1 MLSKGTIIA
10 PSTPPGSGAIAII
23 RISGSES
30 IKLTDSFFKS
40 KSGIKLSSSKSFK
53 LVLGDFIVDNKT
65 IDQVLISVFKKP
77 NSYTGEDLVEISCH
91 GSSYIKQKIIKSYI
105 DMGIELAQPGEFTL
119 RAYLNKKLDLSQ
131 AEAVSDLIS
140 SETKSEHEIA
150 INQIKGDFSNAIELI
165 REKLIEFTSLIELE
179 LDFSEEDVKFANR
192 KDLNKLVN
200 DLKNKLKSLIDSFKY
215 GNVIKDGIPVIIAG
229 RPNSGKS
236 SLINALLKEEKAIVS
251 DIPGTTRDI
260 IEDTL
265 IIDGLKFRFIDTA
278 GLRRTNDKIESLG
291 IEKAKEKIK
300 KAKVLLYLFDRKD
313 ISLKE
318 IIKENNDLFHN
329 DLLIILIENKVDL
342 IENYGSNQFYKNL
355 NKEINKSSISNFIG
369 LSTFNDDHI
378 ERLKKLLIKN
388 FKKFINNN
396 DIIISNTRHYN
407 ALTKALKSINEVV
420 ISLKNNVTGDLLSID
435 LKESIYQ
442 IGLISGKIDID
453 QDILSSIFSKFC
465 IGK

>member
-53 LVLGDFIVDNKT
+53 LVLGDFIVDDKT

-150 INQIKGDFSNAIELI
+150 INQIKGDFSTAIELL
-165 REKLIEFTSLIELE
+165 RQKLIEFTSLIELE

-192 KDLNKLVN
+192 KDLNKLIN
-200 DLKNKLKSLIDSFKY
+200 DIKNKLKSLIDSFKY
-215 GNVIKDGIPVIIAG
+215 GNVIKEGIPVTIAG

-251 DIPGTTRDI
+251 DIPGTTRDV

-265 IIDGLKFRFIDTA
+265 ILDGLKFRFIDTA
-278 GLRRTNDKIESLG
+278 GLRKTNDKIESLG

-300 KAKVLLYLFDRKD
+300 KAKVLLYLFDRND

-318 IIKENNDLFHN
+318 IIKENNDLFHD
-329 DLLIILIENKVDL
+329 DLLIILIENKIDL
-342 IENYGSNQFYKNL
+342 IENYGNSQFYKNL
-355 NKEINKSSISNFIG
+355 NKEINKSSISNFIS

-378 ERLKKLLIKN
+378 EKLKKLLIEN

>member
-30 IKLTDSFFKS
+30 IKLTNSFFKS

-53 LVLGDFIVDNKT
+53 LILGDFIVNKKT
-65 IDQVLISVFKKP
+65 IDEVLISVFKNP

-105 DMGIELAQPGEFTL
+105 DMGVELAQPGEFTL

-140 SETKSEHEIA
+140 SETKSEHKIA

-192 KDLNKLVN
+192 KDLNKLIN

-215 GNVIKDGIPVIIAG
+215 GNVIKDGIPVTIAG

-236 SLINALLKEEKAIVS
+236 SLINSLLKEEKAIVS
-251 DIPGTTRDI
+251 NIPGTTRDI

-278 GLRRTNDKIESLG
+278 GLRKTNDEIESLG

-329 DLLIILIENKVDL
+329 DLLIILIENKIDL
-342 IENYGSNQFYKNL
+342 IENYGSSQFYKNL

-369 LSTFNDDHI
+369 VSTFNDNHI
-378 ERLKKLLIKN
+378 EKLKKLLIENHKEL
-388 FKKFINNN
+388 NNN
-396 DIIISNTRHYN
+396 SDIIISNVRHYN
-407 ALTKALKSINEVV
+407 ALKKALESLDDVEK
-420 ISLKNNVTGDLLSID
+420 SLKNEVTGDLLSID

-442 IGLISGKIDID
+442 VGLISGKIDVD

>member
-53 LVLGDFIVDNKT
+53 LILGDFIVNDKT
-65 IDQVLISVFKKP
+65 IDEVLISVFKNP

-105 DMGIELAQPGEFTL
+105 DMGVDLAQPGEFTL

-278 GLRRTNDKIESLG
+278 GLRKTNDKIESLG

-300 KAKVLLYLFDRKD
+300 KAKVLLYLFDRND

-318 IIKENNDLFHN
+318 IIKENNELFHD

-342 IENYGSNQFYKNL
+342 IENYGSSQFYKNL
-355 NKEINKSSISNFIG
+355 NKEINKSSISNFIS
-369 LSTFNDDHI
+369 LSTFNDDDI
-378 ERLKKLLIKN
+378 EKLKKLLIKN
-388 FKKFINNN
+388 FKELINNN

-407 ALTKALKSINEVV
+407 ALIKALKSLDDV
-420 ISLKNNVTGDLLSID
+420 IKSLKNNVTGDLLSID

-453 QDILSSIFSKFC
+453 QDILSSIFSKSC

>member
-53 LVLGDFIVDNKT
+53 LILGDFIVNDKT
-65 IDQVLISVFKKP
+65 IDEVLISVFKNP

-105 DMGIELAQPGEFTL
+105 DMGVDLAQPGEFTL

-140 SETKSEHEIA
+140 SETKAEHKIA

-265 IIDGLKFRFIDTA
+265 IINGLKFRFIDTA
-278 GLRRTNDKIESLG
+278 GLRKTNDKIESLG

-300 KAKVLLYLFDRKD
+300 KAKVLLYLFDRND

-318 IIKENNDLFHN
+318 IIKENNELFHD
-329 DLLIILIENKVDL
+329 DLLIILIENKIDL

-378 ERLKKLLIKN
+378 EKLKKLLIKN
-388 FKKFINNN
+388 FKELINNN

-407 ALTKALKSINEVV
+407 ALIKALKSLDDV
-420 ISLKNNVTGDLLSID
+420 IKSLKNNVTGDLLSID

-442 IGLISGKIDID
+442 IGIISGKIDID

>member
-53 LVLGDFIVDNKT
+53 LILGDFIVNDKT
-65 IDQVLISVFKKP
+65 IDEVLISVFKNP

-105 DMGIELAQPGEFTL
+105 DMGVDLAQPGEFTL

-140 SETKSEHEIA
+140 SETKAEHKIA

-215 GNVIKDGIPVIIAG
+215 GNAIKDGIPVIIAG

-278 GLRRTNDKIESLG
+278 GLRKTNDKIESLG

-300 KAKVLLYLFDRKD
+300 KAKVLLYLFDRND

-318 IIKENNDLFHN
+318 IIKENNELFHD
-329 DLLIILIENKVDL
+329 DLLIILIENKIDL

-369 LSTFNDDHI
+369 LSTFNDDNI
-378 ERLKKLLIKN
+378 EKLKKLLIKN
-388 FKKFINNN
+388 FKELINNN

-407 ALTKALKSINEVV
+407 ALIKALKSLDDV
-420 ISLKNNVTGDLLSID
+420 IKSLKNNVTGDLLSID

>member
-140 SETKSEHEIA
+140 SETKSEHQIA
-150 INQIKGDFSNAIELI
+150 INQIKGDFSTAIELL
-165 REKLIEFTSLIELE
+165 RQKLIEFTSLIELE

-192 KDLNKLVN
+192 KDLNKLIN
-200 DLKNKLKSLIDSFKY
+200 DIKNKLKSLIDSFKY
-215 GNVIKDGIPVIIAG
+215 GNVIKDGIPVTIAG

-251 DIPGTTRDI
+251 DIPGTTRDV

-278 GLRRTNDKIESLG
+278 GLRKTNDKIESLG

-300 KAKVLLYLFDRKD
+300 KAKVLLYLFDRND

-318 IIKENNDLFHN
+318 IIKENNDLFHD
-329 DLLIILIENKVDL
+329 DLLIILIENKIDL
-342 IENYGSNQFYKNL
+342 IENYGNSQFYKNL
-355 NKEINKSSISNFIG
+355 NKEINKSSISNFIS

-378 ERLKKLLIKN
+378 EKLKKLLIKN

-420 ISLKNNVTGDLLSID
+420 KSLKNNVTGDLLSID

>member
-150 INQIKGDFSNAIELI
+150 INQIKGDFSTAIELL
-165 REKLIEFTSLIELE
+165 RQKLIEFTSLIELE

-192 KDLNKLVN
+192 KDLNKLIN

-215 GNVIKDGIPVIIAG
+215 GNVIKDGIPVTIAG

-251 DIPGTTRDI
+251 DIPGTTRDV

-278 GLRRTNDKIESLG
+278 GLRKTNDKIESLG

-300 KAKVLLYLFDRKD
+300 KAKVLLYLFDRND

-318 IIKENNDLFHN
+318 IIKENNDLFHD
-329 DLLIILIENKVDL
+329 DLLIILIENKIDL
-342 IENYGSNQFYKNL
+342 IENYGNSEFYKNL
-355 NKEINKSSISNFIG
+355 KKEINKSSISNFIS

-378 ERLKKLLIKN
+378 EKLKKLLIKN

>member
-53 LVLGDFIVDNKT
+53 LILGDFIVNDKT
-65 IDQVLISVFKKP
+65 IDEVLISVFKNP

-105 DMGIELAQPGEFTL
+105 DMGVDLAQPGEFTL

-150 INQIKGDFSNAIELI
+150 ISQIKGDFSNAIELI

-278 GLRRTNDKIESLG
+278 GLRKTNDKIESLG

-300 KAKVLLYLFDRKD
+300 KAKVLLYLFDRND

-318 IIKENNDLFHN
+318 IIKENNELFHD
-329 DLLIILIENKVDL
+329 DLLIILIENKIDL

-369 LSTFNDDHI
+369 LSTFNNDHI
-378 ERLKKLLIKN
+378 EKLKKLLIKN
-388 FKKFINNN
+388 FKELINNN

-407 ALTKALKSINEVV
+407 ALIKALKSLDDV
-420 ISLKNNVTGDLLSID
+420 IKSLKNNVTGDLLSID

>member
-53 LVLGDFIVDNKT
+53 LVLGDFIVDDKT

-150 INQIKGDFSNAIELI
+150 INQIKGDFSTAIELL
-165 REKLIEFTSLIELE
+165 RQKLIEFTSLIELE

-192 KDLNKLVN
+192 KDLNKLIN
-200 DLKNKLKSLIDSFKY
+200 DIKNKLKSLIDSFKY
-215 GNVIKDGIPVIIAG
+215 GNVIKEGIPVTIAG

-251 DIPGTTRDI
+251 DIPGTTRDV

-265 IIDGLKFRFIDTA
+265 ILDGLKFRFIDTA
-278 GLRRTNDKIESLG
+278 GLRKTNDKIESLG

-300 KAKVLLYLFDRKD
+300 KAKVLLYLFDRND

-318 IIKENNDLFHN
+318 IIKENNDLFHD
-329 DLLIILIENKVDL
+329 DLLIILIENKIDL
-342 IENYGSNQFYKNL
+342 IENYGNSQFYKNL
-355 NKEINKSSISNFIG
+355 NKEINKSSISNFIS

-378 ERLKKLLIKN
+378 EKLKKLLIKN

>member
-1 MLSKGTIIA
+1 MLSKETIIA

-23 RISGSES
+23 RISGSKS

-53 LVLGDFIVDNKT
+53 LILGDFIVNDKT
-65 IDQVLISVFKKP
+65 IDEVLISVFKNP

-105 DMGIELAQPGEFTL
+105 DMGVDLAQPGEFTL

-150 INQIKGDFSNAIELI
+150 ISQIKGDFSNAIELI

-278 GLRRTNDKIESLG
+278 GLRKTNDKIESLG

-300 KAKVLLYLFDRKD
+300 KAKVLLYLFDRND

-318 IIKENNDLFHN
+318 IIKENNELFHD
-329 DLLIILIENKVDL
+329 DLLIILIENKIDL

-378 ERLKKLLIKN
+378 EKLKKLLIKN
-388 FKKFINNN
+388 FKELINNN

-407 ALTKALKSINEVV
+407 ALIKALKSLDDV
-420 ISLKNNVTGDLLSID
+420 IKSLKNNVTGDLLSID

>member
-1 MLSKGTIIA
+1 MISKGTIIA

-53 LVLGDFIVDNKT
+53 LILGDFIVNKKT
-65 IDQVLISVFKKP
+65 IDEVLISVFKNP

-105 DMGIELAQPGEFTL
+105 DMGVELAQPGEFTL

-140 SETKSEHEIA
+140 SETKSEHKIA

-192 KDLNKLVN
+192 KDLNKLIN

-215 GNVIKDGIPVIIAG
+215 GNVIKEGIPVTIAG

-251 DIPGTTRDI
+251 DIPGTTRDV

-278 GLRRTNDKIESLG
+278 GLRKTNDKIESLG

-300 KAKVLLYLFDRKD
+300 KAKVLLYLFDRND

-318 IIKENNDLFHN
+318 IIKENNDLFHD
-329 DLLIILIENKVDL
+329 DLLIILIENKIDL
-342 IENYGSNQFYKNL
+342 IENYGNSQFYKNL
-355 NKEINKSSISNFIG
+355 NKEINKSSISNFIS

-378 ERLKKLLIKN
+378 EKLKKLLIEN

>member
-53 LVLGDFIVDNKT
+53 LILGDFIVNNKT
-65 IDQVLISVFKKP
+65 IDEVLISVFKNP

-105 DMGIELAQPGEFTL
+105 DMGVELAQPGEFTL

-140 SETKSEHEIA
+140 SETKSEHKIA

-192 KDLNKLVN
+192 KDLNKLIN

-215 GNVIKDGIPVIIAG
+215 GNVIKDGIPVTIAG

-236 SLINALLKEEKAIVS
+236 SLINSLLKEEKAIVS
-251 DIPGTTRDI
+251 NIPGTTRDI

-278 GLRRTNDKIESLG
+278 GLRKTNDEIESLG

-329 DLLIILIENKVDL
+329 DLLIILIENKIDL
-342 IENYGSNQFYKNL
+342 IENYGSSQFYKNL

-369 LSTFNDDHI
+369 VSTFNDNHI
-378 ERLKKLLIKN
+378 EKLKKLLIENHKEL
-388 FKKFINNN
+388 NNN
-396 DIIISNTRHYN
+396 SDIIISNVRHYN
-407 ALTKALKSINEVV
+407 ALKKALESLDDVEK
-420 ISLKNNVTGDLLSID
+420 SLKNEVTGDLLSID

-442 IGLISGKIDID
+442 VGLISGKIDVD

>member
-53 LVLGDFIVDNKT
+53 LILGDFIVNDKT
-65 IDQVLISVFKKP
+65 IDEVLISVFKNP

-105 DMGIELAQPGEFTL
+105 DMGVDLAQPGEFTL

-140 SETKSEHEIA
+140 SETKSEHKIA

-278 GLRRTNDKIESLG
+278 GLRKTNDKIESLG

-300 KAKVLLYLFDRKD
+300 KAKVLLYLFDRND

-318 IIKENNDLFHN
+318 IIKENNDLFHD

-378 ERLKKLLIKN
+378 EKLKKLLIKN
-388 FKKFINNN
+388 FKELINNN

-407 ALTKALKSINEVV
+407 ALIKALKSLNDV
-420 ISLKNNVTGDLLSID
+420 IKSLKNNVTGDLLSID

-442 IGLISGKIDID
+442 IGIISGKIDID

>member
-150 INQIKGDFSNAIELI
+150 INQIKGDFSTAIELL
-165 REKLIEFTSLIELE
+165 RQKLIEFTSLIELE

-192 KDLNKLVN
+192 KDLNKLIN
-200 DLKNKLKSLIDSFKY
+200 DIKNKLKSLIDSFKY
-215 GNVIKDGIPVIIAG
+215 GNVIKDGIPVTIAG

-236 SLINALLKEEKAIVS
+236 SLINALLNEEKAIVS
-251 DIPGTTRDI
+251 DIPGTTRDV

-278 GLRRTNDKIESLG
+278 GLRKTNDKIESLG

-300 KAKVLLYLFDRKD
+300 KAKVLLYLFDRND

-318 IIKENNDLFHN
+318 IIKENNDLFHD
-329 DLLIILIENKVDL
+329 DLLIILIENKIDL
-342 IENYGSNQFYKNL
+342 IENYGNSQFYKNL
-355 NKEINKSSISNFIG
+355 NKEINKSSISNFIS

-378 ERLKKLLIKN
+378 EKLKKLLIKN

-407 ALTKALKSINEVV
+407 ALIKALKSINEVV
-420 ISLKNNVTGDLLSID
+420 KSLKNNVTGDLLSID

>member
-40 KSGIKLSSSKSFK
+40 KSGIKLFSSKPFK
-53 LVLGDFIVDNKT
+53 LILGDFIVNNKT
-65 IDQVLISVFKKP
+65 IDEVLISVFKNP

-105 DMGIELAQPGEFTL
+105 DMGVELAQPGEFTL

-140 SETKSEHEIA
+140 SETKSEHKIA

-192 KDLNKLVN
+192 KDLNKLIN

-215 GNVIKDGIPVIIAG
+215 GNVIKDGIPVTIAG

-236 SLINALLKEEKAIVS
+236 SLINSLLKEEKAIVS
-251 DIPGTTRDI
+251 NIPGTTRDI

-278 GLRRTNDKIESLG
+278 GLRKTNDEIESLG

-329 DLLIILIENKVDL
+329 DLLIILIENKIDL
-342 IENYGSNQFYKNL
+342 IENYGSSQFYKNL

-369 LSTFNDDHI
+369 VSTFNDNHI
-378 ERLKKLLIKN
+378 EKLKKLLIENHKEL
-388 FKKFINNN
+388 NNN
-396 DIIISNTRHYN
+396 SDIIISNVRHYN
-407 ALTKALKSINEVV
+407 ALKKALESLDDVEK
-420 ISLKNNVTGDLLSID
+420 SLKNEVTGDLLSID

-442 IGLISGKIDID
+442 VGLISGKIDVD

>member
-10 PSTPPGSGAIAII
+10 TSTPPGSGAIAII

-40 KSGIKLSSSKSFK
+40 RSGIKLSSSKSFK
-53 LVLGDFIVDNKT
+53 LILGDFIVNNKV
-65 IDQVLISVFKKP
+65 IDEVLISIFKNPK
-77 NSYTGEDLVEISCH
+77 SYTGEDLVEISCH
-91 GSSYIKQKIIKSYI
+91 GSSYIKQSIIKSYI
-105 DMGIELAQPGEFTL
+105 DTGVELAQPGEFTL
-119 RAYLNKKLDLSQ
+119 RAYLNKKIDLSQ

-150 INQIKGDFSNAIELI
+150 INQIKGGFSNAIELI
-165 REKLIEFTSLIELE
+165 RQKLIEFTSLIELE

-192 KDLNKLVN
+192 KDLNILIN
-200 DLKNKLKSLIDSFKY
+200 DLKNKLNSLIDSFKY
-215 GNVIKDGIPVIIAG
+215 GNVIKDGIPVTIAG

-278 GLRRTNDKIESLG
+278 GLRKTNDKIESLG

-313 ISLKE
+313 ISSKE
-318 IIKENNDLFHN
+318 IIKDNNDLFHD
-329 DLLIILIENKVDL
+329 DLLIILIENKIDL
-342 IENYGSNQFYKNL
+342 IKNYGSSQFYKNL
-355 NKEINKSSISNFIG
+355 GIEINKSSISNFIG
-369 LSTFNDDHI
+369 LSTFNHNHI
-378 ERLKKLLIKN
+378 EKLKKLLIQNYKEL
-388 FKKFINNN
+388 NNN
-396 DIIISNTRHYN
+396 SDIIISNVRHYN
-407 ALTKALKSINEVV
+407 ALKKALNSLDDVQE
-420 ISLKNNVTGDLLSID
+420 SLKNEVTGDLLSID

-442 IGLISGKIDID
+442 VGLISGKIDVD

>member
-10 PSTPPGSGAIAII
+10 PSTPPGSSAIAII

-53 LVLGDFIVDNKT
+53 LILGNFIVNDKT
-65 IDQVLISVFKKP
+65 IDEVLISVFKNP

-105 DMGIELAQPGEFTL
+105 DMGVDLAQPGEFTL

-140 SETKSEHEIA
+140 SETKSEHKIA

-278 GLRRTNDKIESLG
+278 GLRKTNDKIESLG

-300 KAKVLLYLFDRKD
+300 KAKVLLYLFDRND

-318 IIKENNDLFHN
+318 IIKENNDLFHD
-329 DLLIILIENKVDL
+329 DLLIILIENKIDL
-342 IENYGSNQFYKNL
+342 IENYGSSQFYKNL

-378 ERLKKLLIKN
+378 EKLKKLLIKN
-388 FKKFINNN
+388 FKELINNN

-407 ALTKALKSINEVV
+407 ALIKALKSLDDV
-420 ISLKNNVTGDLLSID
+420 IKSLKNNVTGDLLSID

>member
-150 INQIKGDFSNAIELI
+150 INQIKGDFSTAIELL
-165 REKLIEFTSLIELE
+165 RQKLIEFTSLIELE

-192 KDLNKLVN
+192 KDLNKLIN
-200 DLKNKLKSLIDSFKY
+200 DIKNKLKSLIDSFKY
-215 GNVIKDGIPVIIAG
+215 GNVIKEGIPVTIAG

-251 DIPGTTRDI
+251 DIPGTTRDV

-278 GLRRTNDKIESLG
+278 GLRKTNDKIESLG

-300 KAKVLLYLFDRKD
+300 KAKVLLYLFDRND

-318 IIKENNDLFHN
+318 IIKENNDLFHD
-329 DLLIILIENKVDL
+329 DLLIILIENKIDL
-342 IENYGSNQFYKNL
+342 IENYGNSQFYKNL
-355 NKEINKSSISNFIG
+355 NKEINKSSISNFIS

-378 ERLKKLLIKN
+378 EKLKKLLIKN

>member
-53 LVLGDFIVDNKT
+53 LILGDFIVNDKT
-65 IDQVLISVFKKP
+65 IDEVLISVFKNP

-105 DMGIELAQPGEFTL
+105 DMGVDLAQPGEFTL

-140 SETKSEHEIA
+140 SETKAEHKIA

-278 GLRRTNDKIESLG
+278 GLRKTNDKIESLG

-300 KAKVLLYLFDRKD
+300 KAKVLLYLFDRND

-318 IIKENNDLFHN
+318 IIKENNELFHD
-329 DLLIILIENKVDL
+329 DLLIILIENKIDL

-378 ERLKKLLIKN
+378 EKLKKLLIKN
-388 FKKFINNN
+388 FKELINNN

-407 ALTKALKSINEVV
+407 ALIKALKSLDDV
-420 ISLKNNVTGDLLSID
+420 IKSLKNNVTGDLLSID

-442 IGLISGKIDID
+442 IGIISGKIDID

>member
-150 INQIKGDFSNAIELI
+150 INQIKGDFSTAIELL
-165 REKLIEFTSLIELE
+165 RQKLIEFTSLIELE

-192 KDLNKLVN
+192 KDLNKLIN
-200 DLKNKLKSLIDSFKY
+200 DIKNKLKSLIDSFKY
-215 GNVIKDGIPVIIAG
+215 GNVIKEGIPVTIAG

-251 DIPGTTRDI
+251 DIPGTTRDV

-278 GLRRTNDKIESLG
+278 GLRKTNDKIESLG

-300 KAKVLLYLFDRKD
+300 KAKVLLYLFDRND

-318 IIKENNDLFHN
+318 IIKENNDLFHD
-329 DLLIILIENKVDL
+329 DLLIILIENKIDL
-342 IENYGSNQFYKNL
+342 IENYGNSQFYKNL
-355 NKEINKSSISNFIG
+355 NKEINKSSISNFIS

-378 ERLKKLLIKN
+378 EKLKKLLIEN

>member
-53 LVLGDFIVDNKT
+53 LILGDFIVNDKT
-65 IDQVLISVFKKP
+65 IDEVLISVFKNP

-105 DMGIELAQPGEFTL
+105 DMGVDLAQPGEFTL

-265 IIDGLKFRFIDTA
+265 IMDGLKFRFIDTA
-278 GLRRTNDKIESLG
+278 GLRKTNDKIESLG

-300 KAKVLLYLFDRKD
+300 KAKVLLYLFDRND

-318 IIKENNDLFHN
+318 IIKENNELFHD
-329 DLLIILIENKVDL
+329 DLLIILIENKIDL
-342 IENYGSNQFYKNL
+342 IENYGSSQFYKNL
-355 NKEINKSSISNFIG
+355 NKEINKSSISNFIS
-369 LSTFNDDHI
+369 LSTFNDDDI
-378 ERLKKLLIKN
+378 EKLKKLLIKN
-388 FKKFINNN
+388 FKELINNN

-407 ALTKALKSINEVV
+407 ALIKALKSLDDV
-420 ISLKNNVTGDLLSID
+420 IKSLKNNVTGDLLSID

>member
-53 LVLGDFIVDNKT
+53 LILGNFIVNDKT
-65 IDQVLISVFKKP
+65 IDEVLISVFKNP

-105 DMGIELAQPGEFTL
+105 DMGVDLAQPGEFTL

-140 SETKSEHEIA
+140 SETKSEHKIA

-278 GLRRTNDKIESLG
+278 GLRKTNDKIESLG

-300 KAKVLLYLFDRKD
+300 KAKVLLYLFDRND

-318 IIKENNDLFHN
+318 IIKENNELFHD
-329 DLLIILIENKVDL
+329 DLLIILIENKIDL

-378 ERLKKLLIKN
+378 EKLKKLLIKN
-388 FKKFINNN
+388 FKELINNN

-407 ALTKALKSINEVV
+407 ALIKALKSLDDV
-420 ISLKNNVTGDLLSID
+420 IKSLKNNVTGDLLSID

>member
-53 LVLGDFIVDNKT
+53 LILGDFIVNKKT
-65 IDQVLISVFKKP
+65 IDEVLISVFKNP

-105 DMGIELAQPGEFTL
+105 DMGVELAQPGEFTL

-140 SETKSEHEIA
+140 SETKSEHKIA

-192 KDLNKLVN
+192 KDLNILIN
-200 DLKNKLKSLIDSFKY
+200 DLKNKLNSLIDSFKY
-215 GNVIKDGIPVIIAG
+215 GNVIKDGIPVTIAG

-236 SLINALLKEEKAIVS
+236 SLINSLLKEEKAIVS
-251 DIPGTTRDI
+251 NIPGTTRDI

-278 GLRRTNDKIESLG
+278 GLRKTNDEIESLG

-329 DLLIILIENKVDL
+329 DLLIILIENKIDL
-342 IENYGSNQFYKNL
+342 IENYGSSQFYKNL

-369 LSTFNDDHI
+369 VSTFNDNHI
-378 ERLKKLLIKN
+378 EKLKKLLIENHKELN
-388 FKKFINNN
+388 NNN
-396 DIIISNTRHYN
+396 DIIISNVRHYN
-407 ALTKALKSINEVV
+407 ALKKALESLDDVEK
-420 ISLKNNVTGDLLSID
+420 SLKNEVTGDLLSID

-442 IGLISGKIDID
+442 VGLISGKIDVD

>member
-53 LVLGDFIVDNKT
+53 LVLGDFIVDDKT

-150 INQIKGDFSNAIELI
+150 INQIKGDFSTAIELL
-165 REKLIEFTSLIELE
+165 RQKLIEFTSLIELE

-192 KDLNKLVN
+192 KDLNKLIN
-200 DLKNKLKSLIDSFKY
+200 DIKNKLKSLIDSFKY
-215 GNVIKDGIPVIIAG
+215 GNVIKEGIPVTIAG

-251 DIPGTTRDI
+251 DIPGTTRDV

-265 IIDGLKFRFIDTA
+265 ILDGLKFRFIDTA
-278 GLRRTNDKIESLG
+278 GLRKTNDKIESLG

-300 KAKVLLYLFDRKD
+300 KAKVLLYLFDRND

-318 IIKENNDLFHN
+318 IIKENNDLFHD
-329 DLLIILIENKVDL
+329 DLLIILIENKIDL
-342 IENYGSNQFYKNL
+342 IENYGNSEFYKNL
-355 NKEINKSSISNFIG
+355 KKEINKSSISNFIS

-378 ERLKKLLIKN
+378 EKLKKLLIEN

>member
-53 LVLGDFIVDNKT
+53 LVLGDFIVDDKT

-150 INQIKGDFSNAIELI
+150 INQIKGDFSTAIELL
-165 REKLIEFTSLIELE
+165 RQKLIEFTSLIELE

-192 KDLNKLVN
+192 KDLNKLIN

-215 GNVIKDGIPVIIAG
+215 GNVIKDGIPVTIAG

-251 DIPGTTRDI
+251 DIPGTTRDV

-278 GLRRTNDKIESLG
+278 GLRKTNDKIESLG

-300 KAKVLLYLFDRKD
+300 KAKVLLYLFDRND

-318 IIKENNDLFHN
+318 IIKENNDLFHD
-329 DLLIILIENKVDL
+329 DLLIILIENKIDL
-342 IENYGSNQFYKNL
+342 IENYGNSQFYKNL
-355 NKEINKSSISNFIG
+355 NKEINKSSISNFIS

-378 ERLKKLLIKN
+378 EKLKKLLIKN

-420 ISLKNNVTGDLLSID
+420 KSLKNNVTGDLLSID

>member
-140 SETKSEHEIA
+140 SETKSEHQIA
-150 INQIKGDFSNAIELI
+150 INQIKGDFSTAIELL
-165 REKLIEFTSLIELE
+165 RQKLIEFTSLIELE

-192 KDLNKLVN
+192 KDLNKLIN

-215 GNVIKDGIPVIIAG
+215 GNVIKDGIPVTIAG

-251 DIPGTTRDI
+251 DIPGTTRDV

-278 GLRRTNDKIESLG
+278 GLRKTNDKIESLG

-300 KAKVLLYLFDRKD
+300 KAKVLLYLFDRNN

-318 IIKENNDLFHN
+318 IIKENNDLFHD
-329 DLLIILIENKVDL
+329 DLLIILIENKIDL
-342 IENYGSNQFYKNL
+342 IENYGNSQFYKNL
-355 NKEINKSSISNFIG
+355 NKEINKSSISNFIS

-378 ERLKKLLIKN
+378 EKLKKLLIKN

>member
-1 MLSKGTIIA
+1 MISKGTIIA

-53 LVLGDFIVDNKT
+53 LILGDFIVNNKT
-65 IDQVLISVFKKP
+65 IDEVLISVFKNP

-105 DMGIELAQPGEFTL
+105 DMGVELAQPGEFTL

-140 SETKSEHEIA
+140 SETKSEHKIA

-192 KDLNKLVN
+192 KDLNKLIN

-215 GNVIKDGIPVIIAG
+215 GNVIKDGIPVTIAG

-236 SLINALLKEEKAIVS
+236 SLINSLLKEEKAIVS
-251 DIPGTTRDI
+251 NIPGTTRDI

-278 GLRRTNDKIESLG
+278 GLRKTNDEIESLG

-329 DLLIILIENKVDL
+329 DLLIILIENKIDL
-342 IENYGSNQFYKNL
+342 IENYGSSQFYKNL

-369 LSTFNDDHI
+369 VSTFNDNHI
-378 ERLKKLLIKN
+378 EKLKKLLIENHKEL
-388 FKKFINNN
+388 NNN
-396 DIIISNTRHYN
+396 SDIIISNVRHYN
-407 ALTKALKSINEVV
+407 ALKKALESLDDVEK
-420 ISLKNNVTGDLLSID
+420 SLKNEVTGDLLSID

-442 IGLISGKIDID
+442 VGLISGKIDVD

>member
-150 INQIKGDFSNAIELI
+150 INQIKGDFSTAIELL
-165 REKLIEFTSLIELE
+165 RQKLIEFTSLIELE

-192 KDLNKLVN
+192 KDLNKLIN

-215 GNVIKDGIPVIIAG
+215 GNVIKDGIPVTIAG

-251 DIPGTTRDI
+251 DIPGTTRDV

-278 GLRRTNDKIESLG
+278 GLRKTNDKIESLG

-300 KAKVLLYLFDRKD
+300 KAKVLLYLFDRND

-318 IIKENNDLFHN
+318 IIKENNDLFHD
-329 DLLIILIENKVDL
+329 DLLIILIENKIDL
-342 IENYGSNQFYKNL
+342 IENYGNSQFYKNL
-355 NKEINKSSISNFIG
+355 NKEINKSSISNFIS

-378 ERLKKLLIKN
+378 EKLKKLLIKN

-420 ISLKNNVTGDLLSID
+420 KSLKNNVTGDLLSID

>member
-53 LVLGDFIVDNKT
+53 LILGNFIVNDKT
-65 IDQVLISVFKKP
+65 IDEVLISVFKNP

-105 DMGIELAQPGEFTL
+105 DMGVDLAQPGEFTL

-278 GLRRTNDKIESLG
+278 GLRKTNDKIESLG

-300 KAKVLLYLFDRKD
+300 KAKVLLYLFDRND

-318 IIKENNDLFHN
+318 IIKENNDLFHD

-378 ERLKKLLIKN
+378 EKLKKLLIKN
-388 FKKFINNN
+388 FKELINNN

-407 ALTKALKSINEVV
+407 ALIKALKSLNDV
-420 ISLKNNVTGDLLSID
+420 IKSLKNNVTGDLLSID

-442 IGLISGKIDID
+442 IGIISGKIDID

>member
-53 LVLGDFIVDNKT
+53 LILGDFIVNDKT
-65 IDQVLISVFKKP
+65 IDEVLISVFKNP

-105 DMGIELAQPGEFTL
+105 DMGVDLAQPGEFTL

-140 SETKSEHEIA
+140 SETKSEHKIA

-278 GLRRTNDKIESLG
+278 GLRKTNDKIESLG

-300 KAKVLLYLFDRKD
+300 KAKVLLYLFDRND

-318 IIKENNDLFHN
+318 IIKENNELFHD
-329 DLLIILIENKVDL
+329 DLLIILIENKIDL

-378 ERLKKLLIKN
+378 EKLKKLLIKN
-388 FKKFINNN
+388 FKELINNN

-407 ALTKALKSINEVV
+407 ALIKALKSLDDV
-420 ISLKNNVTGDLLSID
+420 IKSLKNNVTGDLLSID